1 MTTTST
7 SSRLR
12 VENYLDEGYFD
23 RALRSDVLAGLQKT
37 PKRLPPKWFYDDR
50 GSELFEQITRLT
62 EYYPTEAERS
72 ILSARANDIALA
84 SGADTLVELGS
95 GAADKTRVLL
105 DGLSSTGQLR
115 GFVPFDVSEGIL
127 RSSSVALLDEYADLV
142 IDGVVGDFEHHLGK
156 IPREGKQL
164 IALLG
169 GTVGNFY
176 PEHRKQF
183 LTEVV
188 EGMKP
193 GDTFLLGTDLVKDVD
208 RLELAYN
215 DPQGITAEFN
225 KNVLAVL
232 NDRVD
237 ANFDMDAFE
246 HLATFDT
253 TNEWIDIRL
262 RSLVDQEVRVEGLD
276 LDISFTAGEE
286 LETEISSKFRKE
298 RVEEIVAEVGLELIE
313 WWTDE
318 RGDYALSLSRFA

>member
-262 RSLVDQEVRVEGLD
+262 RSLVDQDVRVEGLD
-276 LDISFTAGEE
+276 LDISFTEGEE